1 MNKLLYILALLPL
14 ITACGPKLSP
24 YTQRLYEDQNWNEN
38 DLRRIQFYLSEDL
51 VLSREARGGSTTI
64 ERGQIKIVDGR
75 EVEQVVIKRNTPGV
89 FVFTPRENRMAVS
102 FESSDDLFL
111 VFGPNPRTG
120 NRYTLR
126 GSEWNRRGG
135 KVTYA
140 GTEWYVSGNDALAHL
155 MVPLKRQRNRDVN
168 SRVAGGRK
176 ID

>member
-1 MNKLLYILALLPL
+1 MKKLLYLTL
-14 ITACGPKLSP
+14 IIPFLTACGPRLSP
-24 YTQRLYEDQNWNEN
+24 YTQRLYEDQGWNEN

-51 VLSREARGGSTTI
+51 VLSREARGGSSTI
-64 ERGQIKIVDGR
+64 TRGQIKIVDGR

-89 FVFTPRENRMAVS
+89 FLFSPRENRMAVS

-111 VFGPNPRTG
+111 IFGPNPRTG

-126 GSEWNRRGG
+126 GSEWNRSGG

-140 GTEWYVSGNDALAHL
+140 GQEWFVGGGDALAFL
-155 MVPLKRQRNRDVN
+155 RVAIKRQRNRDVN